1 VTDGSLEKK
10 QLFKLIRNGQVIHR
24 GRSKSFFS
32 NKNFIDCFFWKDTL
46 SSLKHLREDVQSIR
60 KGVECGLSFTNHD
73 IKFQKGD
80 QIVCYTVRQVTQQ
93 AKWDFGF

>member
-1 VTDGSLEKK
+1 
-10 QLFKLIRNGQVIHR
+10 LF
-24 GRSKSFFS
+24 
-32 NKNFIDCFFWKDTL
+32 KDTL
-46 SSLKHLREDVQSIR
+46 STLKHLRDDVQSIK

-80 QIVCYTVRQVTQQ
+80 QIVCYTVRQVGQE